1 MLCHKLFYGQAP
13 LLRAGATKLCV
24 ILDERP
30 YYIRVHKAR
39 DECVKY
45 EVDMSLLGCN
55 ARVLWHEIYTTIID
69 ADRGTLH
76 GVIVCKEFQEI
87 HVELH
92 DIFYSYMQENKIA
105 FHIYT
110 SSVSFIKDS
119 IFDACEYIRLPQ
131 ETAATNH
138 VVICQRIVAAMDSI
152 FKPPATKKKVAAS
165 PENPY
170 LVLREALYDVLVYHV
185 DVGNVVW
192 YLVRHCL
199 EDKGQPTQMM
209 HETIMFFKYYNNYFR
224 PIHHLERLCF
234 RLWVR
239 TVDKLI

>member
-1 MLCHKLFYGQAP
+1 MLCHKLFYGQPAGEGT
-13 LLRAGATKLCV
+13 RAGATKLCV

-30 YYIRVHKAR
+30 YYVRVHKAKQGQN
-39 DECVKY
+39 KY

-55 ARVLWHEIYTTIID
+55 ARVLWHEIYTTIIE
-69 ADRGTLH
+69 ADIPAKN

-87 HVELH
+87 HAELH

-119 IFDACEYIRLPQ
+119 IREACKYTSLSLPTTTT
-131 ETAATNH
+131 ENTNH

-152 FKPPATKKKVAAS
+152 FKAKKKATTA
-165 PENPY
+165 ETPY

-185 DVGNVVW
+185 DVGRVVW

-199 EDKGQPTQMM
+199 ENTGHHKQIL
-209 HETIMFFKYYNNYFR
+209 HETMMFFKYYNNYFR

-234 RLWVR
+234 RLWSLDNV
-239 TVDKLI
+239 